1 MTPEQFLSEMA
12 GTANRHEF
20 EAHMNLISK
29 DVKVYGV
36 PEFDVIT
43 YDDWYNQCKQ
53 EFADRLLLRVTYQ
66 GLYTLSE
73 TENEIRFAAVETIE
87 ATDGQENINLIEFV
101 IQKEGDGQ
109 WRVVQERIMSEVK
122 PEDDENSGIQ

>member
-1 MTPEQFLSEMA
+1 MTAEQFLSEMA

-66 GLYTLSE
+66 GVQTLSE
-73 TENEIRFAAVETIE
+73 TEDEIRFAAVETVE
-87 ATDGQENINLIEFV
+87 ATDGQENINIVEFT
-101 IQKEGDGQ
+101 IQKDVDGQ
-109 WRVVQERIMSEVK
+109 WRLVLLSIVSKVEA
-122 PEDDENSGIQ
+122 EDEDLKTQ

>member
-1 MTPEQFLSEMA
+1 MTVEQFLSEMA

-43 YDDWYNQCKQ
+43 YDDWHNQCKQ

-66 GLYTLSE
+66 GLSTLSE
-73 TENEIRFAAVETIE
+73 SEDETRFAAVETVE
-87 ATDGQENINLIEFV
+87 ATDGQENINLVEFT
-101 IQKEGDGQ
+101 IRKESDGQ
-109 WRVVQERIMSEVK
+109 WRLVVESIISKIE
-122 PEDDENSGIQ
+122 PEDDKDLKTQ

>member
-1 MTPEQFLSEMA
+1 MTVEQFLSEMA

-66 GLYTLSE
+66 GVQTLSE
-73 TENEIRFAAVETIE
+73 SEDEIRFAAVETVE
-87 ATDGQENINLIEFV
+87 ATDGQENINIVEFT
-101 IQKEGDGQ
+101 IQKEVDGQ
-109 WRVVQERIMSEVK
+109 WRLVLLSIVSKVEA
-122 PEDDENSGIQ
+122 EDEDLKTQ

>member
-1 MTPEQFLSEMA
+1 MTTEQFLSEMA

-66 GLYTLSE
+66 GVQTLSE
-73 TENEIRFAAVETIE
+73 SEDEIRFAAVETVE
-87 ATDGQENINLIEFV
+87 ATDGQENINIVEFT
-101 IQKEGDGQ
+101 IQKEVDGQ
-109 WRVVQERIMSEVK
+109 WRLVLLSIVSKVEA
-122 PEDDENSGIQ
+122 EDEDLKTQ

>member
-1 MTPEQFLSEMA
+1 MTVEQFLSEMA

-66 GLYTLSE
+66 GVQTLSE
-73 TENEIRFAAVETIE
+73 TEDEIRFAAVETVE
-87 ATDGQENINLIEFV
+87 ATDGQENINIVEFT
-101 IQKEGDGQ
+101 IQKDVDGQ
-109 WRVVQERIMSEVK
+109 WRLVLLSIVSKVEA
-122 PEDDENSGIQ
+122 EDDEDLKVQ